1 LEGQSMTTSRTIA
14 GLIGPTLVALAA
26 ATVLNLGYFPALVE
40 GVSRDPALVLVS
52 GILMFV
58 AGLAIVRIHNR
69 WASGWPVVVTVI
81 GWLALLG
88 GLARMLFPVQLSKVA
103 LALAQRTGIVA
114 ALAIVLLV
122 VGGFLCF
129 KAYGRE

>member
-1 LEGQSMTTSRTIA
+1 
-14 GLIGPTLVALAA
+14 
-26 ATVLNLGYFPALVE
+26 
-40 GVSRDPALVLVS
+40 
-52 GILMFV
+52 
-58 AGLAIVRIHNR
+58 
-69 WASGWPVVVTVI
+69 VVVTVI

-103 LALAQRTGIVA
+103 LALAQRTGVVA

>member
-1 LEGQSMTTSRTIA
+1 MTTSRTIA

-26 ATVLNLGYFPALVE
+26 ATVLNLGSFPALVE

-58 AGLAIVRIHNR
+58 AGLAIVRVHNR

-103 LALAQRTGIVA
+103 LALAQRTGLVA
-114 ALAIVLLV
+114 ALATVLLV